1 MRLRSC
7 RNLKR
12 YHKHPPPGNAGK
24 KEHFKE
30 EKKMKNK
37 IVYLALT
44 AVIGMAAFFT
54 GKISSEPEPWEVIY
68 PEKVID
74 WNTDGEELSI
84 STSDGQ
90 EYYCYKTDNIYDSD
104 YFDMSTVVDFV
115 ATEDGLQLYTADG
128 CGYYWEREESH
139 EYD

>member
-1 MRLRSC
+1 
-7 RNLKR
+7 
-12 YHKHPPPGNAGK
+12 
-24 KEHFKE
+24 
-30 EKKMKNK
+30 MKNK

-54 GKISSEPEPWEVIY
+54 GKISTEPEPWEVIY

-115 ATEDGLQLYTADG
+115 ATVDGLQLYTADG
-128 CGYYWEREESH
+128 SGYYWERG
-139 EYD
+139 D

>member
-1 MRLRSC
+1 
-7 RNLKR
+7 
-12 YHKHPPPGNAGK
+12 
-24 KEHFKE
+24 
-30 EKKMKNK
+30 MKNK

-84 STSDGQ
+84 STIDGK
-90 EYYCYKTDNIYDSD
+90 EYYCYKSDDIYNSN
-104 YFDMSTVVDFV
+104 YFDMSQVVDFV

-128 CGYYWEREESH
+128 CGYYWEREENR
-139 EYD
+139 DKD